1 MRKLRKYTAAEYAS
15 ASGSV
20 VNPSLVLVD
29 GEVKPGGNIAISDE
43 TNKPLMDALRA
54 NNVIASNKTYL
65 TVEEAGQI
73 TSLPNFALFSTGI
86 TSMEE
91 LRFFTGMTTWGIQIA
106 GENDDPDS
114 LVKFA
119 LPLTITGLTSQSFQ
133 SRTFVKK
140 IVIPD
145 KSKYGNGV
153 TSLPDRCIKQN
164 YSLRFLSLPST
175 LRSIANDNFNR
186 LGWRGSNTIIN
197 SNAFIGD
204 TPCAL
209 TVICKAIVPPTVNAT
224 NNSFFTHSSGYDYTG
239 VLALKIYVPDEAVNA
254 YKSATWWTQYSNYIF
269 PLSWCQLKFY
279 DFFEDD
285 FSLPYDSEIEYLE
298 STGTQYID
306 TGIVP
311 DIDTGIEVTYMKE
324 STTQNRNETIFGL
337 MNEQNTSTCWYGV
350 TVNGTTS
357 VPTYIRFGRQTH
369 WSVGAHRAPYDVVNT
384 ISLNYNNN
392 RKSTTS
398 NTNMVFDFSGAGSYN
413 MNYDPLFTALYSILL
428 FSMNG
433 CKQYPNLIGRIY
445 GCKIT
450 QGNSVIMDLIPVRKG
465 TVGYMYDRASGKF
478 FGNSGTGDFVLGP
491 DK

>member
-186 LGWRGSNTIIN
+186 LGWRGSDTIIN

-254 YKSATWWTQYSNYIF
+254 YKSATWWTQYSSYIF
-269 PLSWCQLKFY
+269 PLSLCPMKFY
-279 DFFEDD
+279 DFFDD
-285 FSLPYDSEIEYLE
+285 YFYRKPYDAEIEYLE
-298 STGTQYID
+298 GTAGTFIDTEIPGQNTMKIDTVYSVSGWTRYAPIYGNYVNEQTKCIRAILSSSDNNGGYIFVGQQSANGVGAPGLGRKNADNHIIASSTGI
-306 TGIVP
+306 
-311 DIDTGIEVTYMKE
+311 
-324 STTQNRNETIFGL
+324 TING
-337 MNEQNTSTCWYGV
+337 SS
-350 TVNGTTS
+350 VNPPS
-357 VPTYIRFGRQTH
+357 
-369 WSVGAHRAPYDVVNT
+369 
-384 ISLNYNNN
+384 
-392 RKSTTS
+392 
-398 NTNMVFDFSGAGSYN
+398 SYN
-413 MNYDPLFTALYSILL
+413 GNENSTNIVIFANNASLSPSGD
-428 FSMNG
+428 
-433 CKQYPNLIGRIY
+433 IGLRMKSFKMINND
-445 GCKIT
+445 I
-450 QGNSVIMDLIPVRKG
+450 VLRDFIPVRVG
-465 TVGYMYDRASGKF
+465 NVGYMYDKVSGAL
-478 FGNSGTGDFVLGP
+478 FGNGGTGDFVLGP